1 MRVALLSRNV
11 RAGDAI
17 GQQVLAKLSNF
28 QQRGAEVRLF
38 LSEHTNESEAV
49 VGNCKSIWND
59 EQQRQYLLSA
69 DLVIAE
75 FGAAY
80 DLLYLLPALQGRG
93 PRLVVEYHGL
103 TPIELADA
111 GLHSQLFEAQQQRSI
126 LWAADAILVHSQFA
140 RQELV
145 QATGIPVERIH
156 QLPCWV
162 APVEKHEAAT
172 AEALRQKHGLVH
184 SKVLLFVG
192 RFARNKQPRVVIEAL
207 AALRSESEEIHAIFV
222 GPQDDL
228 YREHLTECQL
238 LAQQLNVMDRVHFL
252 GRVSERELA
261 GWYQAADVLVF
272 PSKHE
277 CFGMPAVEV
286 MQRGKPVLI
295 GSDGALPEVVQ
306 QAGIQCDDWAK
317 SIQRILAQPAS
328 VTTRRIALVTHRFGS
343 HFAGGAE
350 KSLRVMAQALQS
362 VGYEVEVFTTCNT
375 HESQWVNTLPAG
387 TVQEDGFTVH
397 RFPIDPFDAEQLG
410 QAYQTIREQSGTVT
424 DDLEQQYL
432 RHSLG
437 SKDLLAALEQRQSE
451 WEAIITGPYL
461 FKLIFEVAQ
470 QFGDKVLLAPC
481 FHDEPLAKL
490 RCFRQEYREVAG
502 LLFHTEAEA
511 RYTAEHLGISNPRH
525 IIVGT
530 VLSEVAREPSPQP
543 ASEPYLVYCGRYCP
557 EKGLDRLLQYM
568 DAINAERAKPIRLVC
583 IGQGPMKLPRKPWLV
598 DKGFVSEHAKRDT
611 IAGALALVHLSRNES
626 LSIVALEAWAQ
637 SVPVIVDEEC
647 VVLVDQVNRSQA
659 GVSISSAMTLA
670 QVVDRWITHPEER
683 KTLGSKGRRFVEA
696 HYASAQQFAER
707 LQSIVNSMHHPLTT
721 VARQP
726 ALQRAKAFRTVV
738 WEAKLAQV
746 MDQVQLLEPAATDTA
761 CTIEVLQSKL
771 SLPTGT
777 DSTSL
782 TIQLQNTGSQLI
794 AERGPAAGYLLLS
807 SPHSKQRIKLTQP
820 LVPGQSIW
828 QTLALD
834 LPGKVGTYSYQLRF
848 ICQRQTLARSRF
860 SIELGSTSQ
869 TTVAS
874 HPLSQSVRQSLTA
887 AKKLEKL
894 PDDYVDVTEGLL
906 SGVKHSLKRKLLNN
920 FRKAYVDVAFR
931 QQSTLN
937 EKLIAAMSL
946 LAEGVL
952 KQDTAAT
959 IVQLEHRLRKLEKLV
974 KKERRRRLI
983 LEKQLAESPG
993 NSLIEG
999 NVT

>member
-1 MRVALLSRNV
+1 MRVALLSRNI

-17 GQQVLAKLSNF
+17 GQQVLAKLSYF
-28 QQRGAEVRLF
+28 QQRGAEVRLY
-38 LSEHTNESEAV
+38 LSERTSVAEAV
-49 VGNCKSIWND
+49 VGTCKSIWND
-59 EQQRQYLLSA
+59 EQQREYLLSA

-80 DLLYLLPALQGRG
+80 DLFYLIPALQGRG

-111 GLHSQLFEAQQQRSI
+111 GLQSQLLEAQHQRSL

-140 RQELV
+140 RQELIE
-145 QATGIPVERIH
+145 ANGIPVERIH

-162 APVEKHEAAT
+162 APVEKHEVAT

-184 SKVLLFVG
+184 AKVLLFVG

-207 AALRSESEEIHAIFV
+207 SQMRESNEEIHAIFV

-228 YREHLTECQL
+228 YQEHLVECQL
-238 LAQQLNVMDRVHFL
+238 LARQLNVMDHVHFL

-261 GWYQAADVLVF
+261 GWYHAADVLVF

-277 CFGMPAVEV
+277 CFGMPAVEA

-295 GSDGALPEVVQ
+295 GADGALPEVVQ
-306 QAGIQCDDWAK
+306 QAGLQCDDWAK
-317 SIQRILAQPAS
+317 SIQRFLAQPMA
-328 VTTRRIALVTHRFGS
+328 VTSKKIALVTHRFGS

-375 HESQWVNTLPAG
+375 HESQWANTLPAG

-424 DDLEQQYL
+424 DDVEQQYL

-437 SKDLLAALEQRQSE
+437 SQVLLAALEKSRDE

-461 FKLIFEVAQ
+461 FKLIYDVAQ
-470 QFGDKVLLAPC
+470 QFSDKVLLAPC

-490 RCFRQEYREVAG
+490 GCFRKVYRDVAG
-502 LLFHTEAEA
+502 LLFHTDAEA
-511 RYTAEHLGISNPRH
+511 RYTAEHLGISHPRH

-530 VLSEVAREPSPQP
+530 VLSEVAKAPSPQP
-543 ASEPYLVYCGRYCP
+543 SSEPYLVYCGRYCP
-557 EKGLDRLLQYM
+557 EKGLDRLLQYVE
-568 DAINAERAKPIRLVC
+568 ALNAERTTSIRLVC
-583 IGQGPMKLPRKPWLV
+583 IGQGPMKLPRKPWLM
-598 DKGFVSEHAKRDT
+598 DKGFVSEVVKRDT

-647 VVLVDQVNRSQA
+647 AVLVDQVSRSQA
-659 GVSISSAMTLA
+659 GVSINSATALA
-670 QVVDRWITHPEER
+670 ELVDRWITHPEQR
-683 KTLGSKGRRFVEA
+683 NAQGCRGRAFIEA
-696 HYASAQQFAER
+696 HYASAQQFADR
-707 LQSIVNSMHHPLTT
+707 LQSIVRSMHEPLTT

-726 ALQRAKAFRTVV
+726 ALQRAKAFRTTI

-746 MDQVQLLEPAATDTA
+746 MEQVQLQEPAVTDTS

-777 DSTSL
+777 DSTTL
-782 TIQLQNTGSQLI
+782 TIKLQNTGNQLI
-794 AERGPAAGYLLLS
+794 TDRGPTSGYLLLS

-828 QTLALD
+828 QTLVLD
-834 LPGKVGTYSYQLRF
+834 LPGKAGTYTYQVRF
-848 ICQRQTLARSRF
+848 INQRQVLARSRF
-860 SIELGSTSQ
+860 TIELGSTSQ
-869 TTVAS
+869 TAAVS

-931 QQSTLN
+931 QQSVLN

-974 KKERRRRLI
+974 KKERRRRII

>member
-17 GQQVLAKLSNF
+17 GQQVLAKLSYF

-38 LSEHTNESEAV
+38 LSERTSVAEAV
-49 VGNCKSIWND
+49 VGTCKSVWND
-59 EQQRQYLLSA
+59 EQQRDYLLSA

-80 DLLYLLPALQGRG
+80 DLLYLLPTLQGRG

-111 GLHSQLFEAQQQRSI
+111 GLQSQLVEAQQQRSL

-140 RQELV
+140 NQELIE
-145 QATGIPVERIH
+145 ATGIPVERIH

-184 SKVLLFVG
+184 AKTLLFVG
-192 RFARNKQPRVVIEAL
+192 RFARNKQPRVVIETL
-207 AALRSESEEIHAIFV
+207 DALRSDSEEIHAIFV

-261 GWYQAADVLVF
+261 GWYQAADALVF

-277 CFGMPAVEV
+277 CFGMPAVEA

-295 GSDGALPEVVQ
+295 GADGALPEVVQ
-306 QAGIQCDDWAK
+306 QAGLQCDDWAK
-317 SIQRILAQPAS
+317 SIHRLFVKPS
-328 VTTRRIALVTHRFGS
+328 STSSKKIALVTHRFGS
-343 HFAGGAE
+343 HIAGGAE

-375 HESQWVNTLPAG
+375 HENQWANTLPAG
-387 TVQEDGFTVH
+387 TVQEDGFMVH

-410 QAYQTIREQSGTVT
+410 KAYQTIREQSGDVT
-424 DDLEQQYL
+424 DEVEEQYL

-437 SKDLLAALEQRQSE
+437 SQALLVALEERRGE
-451 WEAIITGPYL
+451 WGAIITGPYL
-461 FKLIFEVAQ
+461 FKLIFDVAQ
-470 QFGDKVLLAPC
+470 QLGDKVLLAPC
-481 FHDEPLAKL
+481 FHDEPLARL
-490 RCFRQEYREVAG
+490 RCFKKVYRDVAG
-502 LLFHTEAEA
+502 LLFHTDAEA
-511 RYTAEHLGISNPRH
+511 RYTAEHLGISHPRH

-530 VLSEVAREPSPQP
+530 VLSELALEPSPQP
-543 ASEPYLVYCGRYCP
+543 SAEPYLVYCGRYCP

-568 DAINAERAKPIRLVC
+568 EALNVGRTNPIRLVC

-598 DKGFVSEHAKRDT
+598 DKGFVSEHVKRDT

-647 VVLVDQVNRSQA
+647 AVLVDQVNRSQA
-659 GVSISSAMTLA
+659 GVCINSAKALA
-670 QVVDRWITHPEER
+670 EVVDRWITHPEQR
-683 KTLGSKGRRFVEA
+683 NAQGCRGRAFVEA

-707 LQSIVNSMHHPLTT
+707 LQSIVSSLQQPLTA

-726 ALQRAKAFRTVV
+726 SLQRAKAFRTAI

-746 MDQVQLLEPAATDTA
+746 MEQVQLQEPAATDTA
-761 CTIEVLQSKL
+761 CAIEVLQSKL

-777 DSTSL
+777 DSTTL
-782 TIQLQNTGSQLI
+782 TVRLQNTSNQLI
-794 AERGPAAGYLLLS
+794 ADRGPMSGYLLLS
-807 SPHSKQRIKLTQP
+807 SPYSKKRIKLTQP
-820 LVPGQSIW
+820 LMPGHSFW
-828 QTLALD
+828 QTLVLD
-834 LPGKVGTYSYQLRF
+834 LPGKAGTYTCQLRF
-848 ICQRQTLARSRF
+848 VYQRQALARSRF
-860 SIELGSTSQ
+860 TIELGSTLP
-869 TTVAS
+869 TTVS
-874 HPLSQSVRQSLTA
+874 THPLSQSVLQSLTA

-906 SGVKHSLKRKLLNN
+906 SGVKLSLKRKLLNN
-920 FRKAYVDVAFR
+920 FRRAYVDVAFR